1 MNVEFVRKP
10 MQKPRKLQPD
20 CPVRL
25 YSYVCNVEKQSRSHC
40 AQLRFVNC
48 SDRQVDSLFLRMSGM
63 GTDGKPRYT
72 LESVPLAGCRAEAK
86 SVFGEERLTFL
97 PATDIEELEITV
109 EWVLFSDGTI
119 WKRLP
124 EHLFDT
130 PEALGMTQ
138 CDCGMWNTAERC
150 VFCGRPVSQS
160 AARLPVEEL
169 SPTESHEEV
178 KEEFTLPEFSLDDF
192 SNMMQE
198 TAFVLR
204 SMQET
209 PEYSEEDDE
218 EFVLDSEM
226 EYAKSPSRTI
236 WIMLLIIF
244 ASAVI
249 TAAVMYQKGY
259 FG

>member
-25 YSYVCNVEKQSRSHC
+25 YSYVCNVEKQSRMHC

-48 SDRQVDSLFLRMSGM
+48 TDRQVDSLFLRVSGM

-86 SVFGEERLTFL
+86 SVFGEERLIFL

-109 EWVLFSDGTI
+109 EWVLFSDGMI

-124 EHLFDT
+124 EHAFDA
-130 PEALGMTQ
+130 PEALGMGQ
-138 CDCGMWNTAERC
+138 CDCGMWNATERC
-150 VFCGRPVSQS
+150 VYC
-160 AARLPVEEL
+160 ARTVNKPAPQPLVEEEPLLPVPTVEEKSGFSVPEL
-169 SPTESHEEV
+169 SMD
-178 KEEFTLPEFSLDDF
+178 EFA
-192 SNMMQE
+192 NMMQE

-204 SMQET
+204 SMQEE
-209 PEYSEEDDE
+209 PDFYDEDEEFSIVSEED
-218 EFVLDSEM
+218 
-226 EYAKSPSRTI
+226 YPKPSRRGV
-236 WIMLLIIF
+236 WIMLFVVVAL
-244 ASAVI
+244 ALLMLV
-249 TAAVMYQKGY
+249 VLDQRGY